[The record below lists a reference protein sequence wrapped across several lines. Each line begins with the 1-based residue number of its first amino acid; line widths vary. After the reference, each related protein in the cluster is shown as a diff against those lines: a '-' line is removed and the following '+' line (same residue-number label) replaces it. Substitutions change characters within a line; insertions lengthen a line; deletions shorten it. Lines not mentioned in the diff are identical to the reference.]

1 MTITEQAAAYA
12 DERSAVKKDRIALQ
26 RAFAAGA
33 LAAITST
40 QTREQMLA
48 ELVQFGRTIG
58 SAVEIAQG

>member
-1 MTITEQAAAYA
+1 MTITEQAADYA
-12 DERSAVKKDRIALQ
+12 TERTTLDGGRIALQ